1 MDKFIKIQSNQGAG
15 FNSVKR
21 LCDFDIQ
28 AGPVYDLSESYV
40 NLVCSVATNDNGANG
55 GQGVYEIK
63 STFDG
68 KENVFPT
75 VSFIKN
81 AHLNS
86 AKDGQI
92 CNVRKVDTLQST
104 LHQFTK
110 SFQGIAGEEF
120 HNPTNTISKQFTR
133 NSIFREL
140 HKEGTQESLSKDAR
154 IIIPLKDIFDYCNF
168 DEYDSSRHGQTRLG
182 LELQVDKLALLTSTD
197 DNHASFRGR
206 NTFGSHPTP
215 ANPPGLNANK
225 TTLTSDYIFRSLEES
240 PYFVGMKIDISAVD
254 NAGVNPTVNYT
265 RKVTGIQYVKDG
277 SANNRKLIL
286 TLDSAILD
294 QAPAVVSTTYNLSVG
309 ITDITGGTGIGS
321 PVFSAA
327 ELVLKVVGSPQ
338 GIDAQPRPYQTYLS
352 EEYQGGTN
360 TSHQHQVNI
369 EPNCSG
375 VYIMYP
381 NEVISANDGLNAGA
395 NYRLR
400 HNDLDLTNRNVNFFT
415 PIHKERNLMTL
426 SNSGYP
432 VKNLMAL
439 APASKE
445 DETQEASYQGTTNTI
460 DVKMVGSPLK
470 LLPEYSL
477 LQINHEDLGAGLG
490 RVIVYKEIQSMV

>member
-1 MDKFIKIQSNQGAG
+1 MDKFIKIQANQGAG

-21 LCDFDIQ
+21 LCDFDIP

-40 NLVCSVATNDNGANG
+40 NLVCSVDTNDNGNNG

-81 AHLNS
+81 AHLSS

-92 CNVRKVDTLQST
+92 CNVRKVDCLQST

-110 SFQGIAGEEF
+110 SYQDIAGEEY
-120 HNPTNTISKQFTR
+120 HNPTNTMSKQFTR

-140 HKEGTQESLSKDAR
+140 HKEGTVESLSKEAR
-154 IIIPLKDIFDYCNF
+154 VIIPLKDVFDYCNYG
-168 DEYDSSRHGQTRLG
+168 EYDGSRHGQTRLG
-182 LELQVDKLALLTSTD
+182 LELQVDKLALSTSTD
-197 DNHASFRGR
+197 DNHASFRDR
-206 NTFGSHPTP
+206 NKFGSHTTP
-215 ANPPGLNANK
+215 NPLVATL
-225 TTLTSDYIFRSLEES
+225 TTITSDYKFRSLEES
-240 PYFVGMKIDISAVD
+240 PYFVGMKLDITGVD
-254 NAGVNPTVNYT
+254 QAGVAANYTAT

-277 SANNRKLIL
+277 SANNRKVVL
-286 TLDSAILD
+286 TLSAAIFD
-294 QAPAVVSTTYNLSVG
+294 AAPAVTATTYDITVG
-309 ITDITGGTGIGS
+309 ITDIAGGTGIGS

-327 ELVLKVVGSPQ
+327 ELVLKVVGQPQ
-338 GIDAQPRPYQTYLS
+338 GLDAKARQYQTYLS

-360 TSHQHQVNI
+360 TNHQHQVNI

-381 NEVISANDGLNAGA
+381 NEVISENDGLNAGA
-395 NYRLR
+395 SYRLR
-400 HNDLDLTNRNVNFFT
+400 HNDMDLTNRNVNFFT
-415 PIHKERNLMTL
+415 PVHKERNLMTL

-432 VKNLMAL
+432 VKNLIAL

-445 DETQEASYQGTTNTI
+445 DESQGASYEGVTNTI
-460 DVKMVGSPLK
+460 DVKMVASPLK
-470 LLPEYSL
+470 PMGEYS
-477 LQINHEDLGAGLG
+477 
-490 RVIVYKEIQSMV
+490 

>member
-21 LCDFDIQ
+21 LCDFDIP
-28 AGPVYDLSESYV
+28 AGSVYDLSESYV
-40 NLVCSVATNDNGANG
+40 NLVCKVDTNDNGANG

-63 STFDG
+63 STFDS

-81 AHLNS
+81 AHLSS
-86 AKDGQI
+86 AKTGQI

-110 SFQGIAGEEF
+110 SFQDIAGEEY
-120 HNPTNTISKQFTR
+120 HNPTNTMSKQFTR

-140 HKEGTQESLSKDAR
+140 HKEGTDESISKEAR
-154 IIIPLKDIFDYCNF
+154 IIVPLNDIFDYCNYG
-168 DEYDSSRHGQTRLG
+168 EYDSGRHGATRLG
-182 LELQVDKLALLTSTD
+182 LELQVDKYAPLTSTD
-197 DNHASFRGR
+197 DNHAAFRDR
-206 NTFGSHPTP
+206 NEMASITTP
-215 ANPPGLNANK
+215 AVLNAN
-225 TTLTSDYIFRSLEES
+225 TTTITTKYVFRSLEES
-240 PYFVGMKIDISAVD
+240 PYFVGMKIDITATP
-254 NAGVNPTVNYT
+254 NPAGGNPVVNYT
-265 RKVTGIQYVKDG
+265 RKITGIQYVKDG
-277 SANNRKLIL
+277 GASNRKIVL
-286 TLDSAILD
+286 TLSAAILD
-294 QAPAVVSTTYNLSVG
+294 AAPVVVAQNYDITVG
-309 ITDITGGTGIGS
+309 ITDIAGGTGVS
-321 PVFSAA
+321 TNFSAA
-327 ELVLKVVGSPQ
+327 ELVLKVVGQPQ
-338 GIDAQPRPYQTYLS
+338 GLDSQPRPYQTYLS

-381 NEVISANDGLNAGA
+381 NSVISENDGLNSGA

-400 HNDLDLTNRNVNFFT
+400 HNDMDLTNRNVNFFT
-415 PIHKERNLMTL
+415 PVHKERNLMTL

-432 VKNLMAL
+432 VKNLIAL

-445 DETQEASYQGTTNTI
+445 DESQEASYQGLTNTI
-460 DVKMVGSPLK
+460 DVKMVASPLK
-470 LLPEYSL
+470 PMGEYSL
-477 LQINHEDLGAGLG
+477 LQINHEDLNAGLG
-490 RVIVYKEIQSMV
+490 RVIVYKEIQSVV

>member
-21 LCDFDIQ
+21 LCDFDIP
-28 AGPVYDLSESYV
+28 AGSVYDLSESYV
-40 NLVCSVATNDNGANG
+40 NLVCKVDTNDDGANG

-81 AHLNS
+81 AHLSS
-86 AKDGQI
+86 AKTGQI

-110 SFQGIAGEEF
+110 SFQHIAGEEY
-120 HNPTNTISKQFTR
+120 HNPTNTMSKQFTR

-140 HKEGTQESLSKDAR
+140 HKEGTDESISKEAR
-154 IIIPLKDIFDYCNF
+154 IIVPLKDMFDYCNYG
-168 DEYDSSRHGQTRLG
+168 EYDSGRHGATRLG
-182 LELQVDKLALLTSTD
+182 LELQVDKYAPLTSTD
-197 DNHASFRGR
+197 DNHASFRDR
-206 NTFGSHPTP
+206 NTFGSFTTP
-215 ANPPGLNANK
+215 AALNANK
-225 TTLTSDYIFRSLEES
+225 TTITSDYVFRSLEES
-240 PYFVGMKIDISAVD
+240 PYFVGMKIDITGVD
-254 NAGVNPTVNYT
+254 AASPPVAANYT
-265 RKVTGIQYVKDG
+265 ATRKITGIQYVKDG
-277 SANNRKLIL
+277 GANNRKVIL
-286 TLDSAILD
+286 TLNAAIFD
-294 QAPAVVSTTYNLSVG
+294 AAPAVVSTTYNISVG
-309 ITDITGGTGIGS
+309 ITDITGGTGIS
-321 PVFSAA
+321 SNFSAA
-327 ELVLKVVGSPQ
+327 ELVLKVVGKPL
-338 GIDAQPRPYQTYLS
+338 GLDAKPRTYQTYLS

-381 NEVISANDGLNAGA
+381 NSVISENDGLNAGA

-400 HNDLDLTNRNVNFFT
+400 HNDMDLTNRNVNFFT
-415 PIHKERNLMTL
+415 PVHKERNLMTL

-432 VKNLMAL
+432 VKNLIAF

-445 DETQEASYQGTTNTI
+445 DQSQEASYQGLTDTI
-460 DVKMVGSPLK
+460 DVKMVASPLK
-470 LLPEYSL
+470 PMPVYSL
-477 LQINHEDLGAGLG
+477 LQINHEDLGSGLG
-490 RVIVYKEIQSMV
+490 RVIVYKEIQSVV